1 MTLAVRAA
9 ESNAFGRHLR
19 RWRKARG
26 KSQLELSM
34 IAGYSQ
40 RHLSFVESG
49 RAQPSRSTVMVL
61 CEALAVPLGSRNA
74 LLLAAGF
81 APVYRERAIDG
92 SELAPFRREL
102 EALLERHD
110 PFPALIVDD
119 AWTLVHANTAAL
131 RFFNWLRRG
140 QPLQGDNV
148 VQWCF
153 DDNGLKP
160 YMLDWPL
167 AARHLF
173 WRLQREVLADPDN
186 QRLVALLASLHSK
199 LPTESVGGLLDGLR
213 LAPPIMTS
221 AFRRLPEGQAQA
233 DSVQAEP
240 EMRFFSLLST
250 IGTAQDVTLI
260 GLHLETFVPADAET
274 RTQLEWLAAADGARA
289 GG

>member
-1 MTLAVRAA
+1 
-9 ESNAFGRHLR
+9 
-19 RWRKARG
+19 
-26 KSQLELSM
+26 M

-49 RAQPSRSTVMVL
+49 RARPSRSTVMVL
-61 CEALAVPLGSRNA
+61 CEALAVPLGSRNE

-81 APVYRERAIDG
+81 APVYRARAMDS

-119 AWTLVHANTAAL
+119 AWTLVHANPAAL
-131 RFFNWLRRG
+131 RFFSWLRRG
-140 QPLQGDNV
+140 APLQGNNV

-153 DDNGLKP
+153 DDDGLKP

-167 AARHLF
+167 AARHLY

-186 QRLVALLASLHSK
+186 QRLVALLASLQNK
-199 LPTESVGGLLDGLR
+199 LPTESISGLLDGLR

-221 AFRRLPEGQAQA
+221 AFRRLP
-233 DSVQAEP
+233 DSGSLESPGRCDP

-250 IGTAQDVTLI
+250 IGTAQDVTLT
-260 GLHLETFVPADAET
+260 GLHLETFVPADADT
-274 RTQLEWLAAADGARA
+274 RAQLYRLASP
-289 GG
+289 